1 MIKKN
6 YKTDSGREELLS
18 SMTALGKIL
27 IEDARLTDGNY
38 LTFID
43 PDEVEPYILE
53 PSLREPT
60 DLEILR
66 EQVAENQGA
75 IDFILMNF

>member
-27 IEDARLTDGNY
+27 IEDAARTDRSGN
-38 LTFID
+38 I
-43 PDEVEPYILE
+43 
-53 PSLREPT
+53 
-60 DLEILR
+60 
-66 EQVAENQGA
+66 A
-75 IDFILMNF
+75 